1 MNEVK
6 IRSHLC
12 IVQILIIISI
22 MERSFG
28 QAKSNPIIR
37 FVSRRLNEEIKRLR
51 EDDILKL

>member
-12 IVQILIIISI
+12 IVQILIIVSI